1 MNSFDIVTEQCM
13 AAQEGSTR
21 DTLNVMR
28 GDTFKTAIRLMK
40 RGKQNRSV
48 EDFKEAKAL
57 LKKARSE
64 IAHTRTWPLSW
75 FIANT
80 IFGVLYAY
88 GTMSDSIHTDVLYNN
103 KANEAKM
110 QVAAK
115 TFLSII
121 GIAPGIGQAADIVDG
136 VMSIY
141 VFVKN
146 KLTNLNEPGKFFNK
160 ISALMIRVVDL
171 YIESCDL
178 FIDDIEAGVDF
189 N

>member
-1 MNSFDIVTEQCM
+1 MQ

-48 EDFKEAKAL
+48 EDSKEAKTL

-80 IFGVLYAY
+80 IFGVLYSY

-141 VFVKN
+141 VFVK
-146 KLTNLNEPGKFFNK
+146 KQTDQFK
-160 ISALMIRVVDL
+160 
-171 YIESCDL
+171 
-178 FIDDIEAGVDF
+178 
-189 N
+189 